1 MKKFILLLALVASP
15 ALAEPVAVV
24 NGEVHSMGAAGVIK
38 GGTVVFDNGV
48 ITAVGPGLAPP
59 AGAKVIDAK
68 GAIVTP
74 GLMDS
79 VTFLG
84 LREVSAE
91 DVTNDTTAAKAEFSA
106 AFDVSYGINPDS
118 AVIPVTRMHGVTR
131 AITVPTTSKTL
142 FAGQAAA
149 MSLGEGPS
157 FWVRPG
163 IAMFASLDGSGARLA
178 GGARGA
184 AWVYLRQ
191 VMDDVRFFRDN
202 RKAFDRAEARAT
214 LLSCLD
220 LEALVPVIEGRMP
233 LVMEAYRE
241 SDIRQVIAFAGA
253 QKLRVILLGGA
264 EAWKVAPDLAKAG
277 IPVIADPRDNL
288 PTTFETLGASLDN
301 VPRLAKAGVKVAI
314 ATMGGALDQRYR
326 SLRQFAGIAVANGLP
341 YDQALASITRTP
353 AEIWGMSGN
362 YGTLEKGKDADVVIW
377 SGDPLEIAS
386 IPTAVFIRGQAQ
398 DLTSRQTQLRDR
410 YRDVRN
416 APPSGYVPR

>member
-1 MKKFILLLALVASP
+1 MKKLLILVALLTTP
-15 ALAEPVAVV
+15 AAAEPVAVV
-24 NGEVHSMGAAGVIK
+24 NGVVHTMGAAGVIDNA
-38 GGTVVFDNGV
+38 TVVFDGGV
-48 ITAVGPGLAPP
+48 ITAVGAGLAPP

-91 DVTNDTTAAKAEFSA
+91 STTDDTTAAKAEFSA
-106 AFDVSYGINPDS
+106 AFDVSYGINPAS
-118 AVIPVTRMHGVTR
+118 AAIPVTRMHGITR
-131 AITVPTTSKTL
+131 AVTFPTTSRTL

-149 MSLGEGPS
+149 LSLGEGAS

-163 IAMFASLDGSGARLA
+163 VAMIASLDSSGARLS

-184 AWVYLRQ
+184 SWVYLRQ
-191 VMDDVRFFRDN
+191 VFEDVRFYRDN
-202 RKAFDRAEARAT
+202 RKAFDRAETRAT
-214 LLSCLD
+214 LLPRLD
-220 LEALVPVIEGRMP
+220 LEALIPVIEGRMP

-253 QKLRVILLGGA
+253 TKLRVILLGGA
-264 EAWKVAPDLAKAG
+264 EAWKAAPDLAKAG

-288 PTTFETLGASLDN
+288 PTSFETLGASLDN
-301 VPRLAKAGVKVAI
+301 VPRLHKAGVKVVL

-341 YDQALASITRTP
+341 YGAALASITRNA
-353 AEIWGMSGN
+353 AEIWGMGS
-362 YGTLEKGKDADVVIW
+362 YGTLERGKDADLVIW

-386 IPTAVFIRGQAQ
+386 MPTAVFIRGLAQ

-410 YRDVRN
+410 YRDVKN
-416 APPSGYVPR
+416 APPTGYVP